1 MLVNLHSRPWQH
13 DRHAVRA
20 RQPVPQSGCAK
31 ADAATQFP
39 SLHAIESFKHHFATV
54 VCGARSFVG

>member
-20 RQPVPQSGCAK
+20 RQPAPQSGCSK
-31 ADAATQFP
+31 ADAAAQ
-39 SLHAIESFKHHFATV
+39 SLSFHAIEPFMRHCAAVMCGVRSV
-54 VCGARSFVG
+54 VG